1 VARDDR
7 RESGLGDVTVL
18 PYPLLNAANLS
29 PPPVLA
35 YRLRTDGRGY
45 RQDML
50 LSEHGNVAAGAVA
63 ANGMMAR
70 GALSDHLL
78 TVLSGR
84 PGPKPELAGQAR
96 TLADRTV
103 DSLTD
108 DDLQLTLYLLYELH
122 YRGLAGVDE
131 RWEWHPDLVA
141 TAAALES
148 GLEAALRQLVE
159 PTLPGASPGPREVPA
174 ALARLVAEDPGPSL
188 SSYLSRQG
196 TRSQYG
202 EFLMHRSIY
211 HLREADPH
219 SWAIPRLSGPPK
231 CALVEIQSDEYGGGR
246 PDWMHA
252 SLFAASMRGLGLP
265 EDYGHFAGEVP
276 AVTLA
281 WANTMT
287 MFGLHRRLRGAV
299 AGHLAA
305 LEMTSSLPN
314 RRYGNGLRR
323 LGLGPEVTRFFDE
336 HVEADAVHEQIAA
349 HDVAGALALREPD
362 LVEDILFGAAAALA
376 TDGMVARHLLDA
388 WADGRSSMRC

>member
-1 VARDDR
+1 M
-7 RESGLGDVTVL
+7 LVT
-18 PYPLLNAANLS
+18 
-29 PPPVLA
+29 
-35 YRLRTDGRGY
+35 
-45 RQDML
+45 
-50 LSEHGNVAAGAVA
+50 EHGSVAASAVA
-63 ANGMMAR
+63 PNGMLAR
-70 GALSDHLL
+70 GPLSDHLL
-78 TVLSGR
+78 SVLRGR
-84 PGPKPELAGQAR
+84 PGPQPELADQAHA
-96 TLADRTV
+96 LADRTA

-122 YRGLAGVDE
+122 YRGLAGVDD
-131 RWEWHPDLVA
+131 RWEWQPDLVS
-141 TAAALES
+141 TAAALEL
-148 GLEAALRQLVE
+148 GIEAALRRLVE
-159 PTLPGASPGPREVPA
+159 PALPGSLPSPKEVPA
-174 ALARLVAEDPGPSL
+174 ALARLVADDPAPSL
-188 SSYLSRQG
+188 SSYLSRRG
-196 TRSQYG
+196 TRSQYS

-252 SLFAASMRGLGLP
+252 SLFAASMRGLGLRD
-265 EDYGHFAGEVP
+265 DYGHFASAVP

-299 AGHLAA
+299 VGHLAA

-314 RRYGNGLRR
+314 RRYGSGLRR
-323 LGLGPEVTRFFDE
+323 LGFGPEVTRFFDE
-336 HVEADAVHEQIAA
+336 HIEADAVHEQIAA
-349 HDVAGALALREPD
+349 HDLAGALAVREPD

-376 TDGMVARHLLDA
+376 TDGMVASHLLDA